1 MAMDWTDRVGR
12 RIKLRDLHILLAV
25 TQFGSMGRASSEL
38 GISQP
43 VISKAIADLEH
54 ALRIKI
60 LDRSPQGVE
69 PTMYGRA
76 LIRCGMAVFDDLRR
90 GVKEVEFLS
99 DPTAGELRIGCTEP
113 LAAGLVSAVVG
124 RLSEKY
130 PRAEFHVVPGD
141 TLSLQNRELR
151 QHNIELAIVPTTGLA
166 PERDVSIETIFDD
179 FHVIMAGNES
189 KWTRRRKIKLANLL
203 NETWILPPPNTT
215 SGDYVAE
222 TFRHAGCEPPRA
234 HVVSFSIPL
243 HQHMLATGRFVTSL
257 PRSLLQFAKHLPL
270 ARLSV
275 DMPALPRP
283 VGIMTLT
290 NRALSPL
297 AQLFVDHVRAEVKAL
312 RASSLM

>member
-1 MAMDWTDRVGR
+1 MDWTDRIGR

-38 GISQP
+38 GVSQP

-54 ALRIKI
+54 ALRIKL

-113 LAAGLVSAVVG
+113 LAAGLISAVIG
-124 RLSEKY
+124 SLSQKY

-151 QHNIELAIVPTTGLA
+151 QRNIELAIVPTTGLV
-166 PERDVSIETIFDD
+166 PERDISIEIIFDD

-189 KWTRRRKIKLANLL
+189 KWVRRRKIKLTDLL

-222 TFRHAGCEPPRA
+222 TFRHAGFEPPRA

-257 PRSLLQFAKHLPL
+257 PRSLLQFARHLPL
-270 ARLSV
+270 TKLSV
-275 DMPALPRP
+275 DMPALARP
-283 VGIMTLT
+283 VGIMALT

-297 AQLFVDHVRAEVKAL
+297 AQLFVDQVRVETKAL
-312 RASSLM
+312 RPGSSM

>member
-1 MAMDWTDRVGR
+1 MDWTDRIGR

-38 GISQP
+38 GVSQP

-54 ALRIKI
+54 ALRIKL

-113 LAAGLVSAVVG
+113 LAAGLISAVIG
-124 RLSEKY
+124 NLSQKY

-151 QHNIELAIVPTTGLA
+151 QHNIELAIVPMTGLVA
-166 PERDVSIETIFDD
+166 ERDISIETIFDD
-179 FHVIMAGNES
+179 FHVIMASNES
-189 KWTRRRKIKLANLL
+189 KWVRRRKIKLTDLL

-257 PRSLLQFAKHLPL
+257 PRSLLQFARHLPL
-270 ARLSV
+270 TKLSV
-275 DMPALPRP
+275 DMPALARP
-283 VGIMTLT
+283 VGIMALT

-297 AQLFVDHVRAEVKAL
+297 AQLFVDQVRVEIKAL
-312 RASSLM
+312 RPGGST